1 MGDKFLLNNN
11 ILPVLIISFLWASIF
26 NLCKES
32 ITIQKNIYVLGF
44 IKVILIG
51 IIGLLAL
58 LIFQNETNIIE
69 EIKKTDN
76 KVLTLLIIS
85 CAFEVISTFFYFYSL
100 KNNDA
105 SWSVPMIEAGIIV
118 VSALMSIYFFQ
129 ERLTAKRILGILS
142 ILLGIFLV
150 YQS

>member
-1 MGDKFLLNNN
+1 MESKFLT
-11 ILPVLIISFLWASIF
+11 VLIISFLWASIF

-32 ITIQKNIYVLGF
+32 ITIQKNIYAVGF
-44 IKVILIG
+44 IKIILVG
-51 IIGLLAL
+51 IIGLISL
-58 LIFQNETNIIE
+58 LIFQTETNIIE

-85 CAFEVISTFFYFYSL
+85 CGFEVISAFFYFYSL

-105 SWSVPMIEAGIIV
+105 SWSVPMIEAGIIL
-118 VSALMSIYFFQ
+118 VSVLMSIYFFK
-129 ERLTAKRILGILS
+129 EKLTARRIFGILT

-150 YQS
+150 YYS

>member
-1 MGDKFLLNNN
+1 MSSKF
-11 ILPVLIISFLWASIF
+11 LPVLIIGFLWASIF

-32 ITIQKNIYVLGF
+32 TNIQKNIYALGF

-51 IIGLLAL
+51 IIGLLSL
-58 LIFQNETNIIE
+58 LIFQTETNIIE

-85 CAFEVISTFFYFYSL
+85 CGFEVISSFFYFYSL
-100 KNNDA
+100 NNNDV
-105 SWSVPMIEAGIIV
+105 SWSVPMIEAGIILISV
-118 VSALMSIYFFQ
+118 LMSIYFFR
-129 ERLTAKRILGILS
+129 EKLTNSRILGIFT

-150 YQS
+150 YH